1 MRVASWQHYAI
12 DARKMAGLA
21 CAFGAASCALFWLG
35 TRGAIGGASAELAV
49 LVGVIFA
56 YFVASAPRRLLDSTA
71 LTQSR
76 GAMTLAA
83 SASASLE
90 ATHSRARAVL
100 LLRSDD
106 RLVQGAL
113 TGAGR
118 SVLLGTPPAEA
129 LNVAAGALASYSL
142 RNVMA
147 SLGAL
152 DPGRVAE
159 SGEEKEGILASS
171 QLSEESRLPL
181 FMAVA
186 FFTPMLLTLYAVFS
200 HLSGAASFAELIG
213 IQIVLVD
220 IAFYFCSTERGRE

>member
-12 DARKMAGLA
+12 DSTKMVSLA
-21 CAFGAASCALFWLG
+21 SAIGAASCAFFWFG
-35 TRGAIGGASAELAV
+35 TRGAVGGASVELAV
-49 LVGVIFA
+49 LVGVIIA
-56 YFVASAPRRLLDSTA
+56 YFVASAPRRLFDSTA
-71 LTQSR
+71 LVQSR

-90 ATHSRARAVL
+90 ATHSRARAAL

-106 RLVQGAL
+106 RAVQEAL
-113 TGAGR
+113 TETGR

-129 LNVAAGALASYSL
+129 LNLAAGRLASYSL

-147 SLGAL
+147 SLATL

-159 SGEEKEGILASS
+159 SGEEKEGILATA

-186 FFTPMLLTLYAVFS
+186 FFTPLLLTLYAVFS
-200 HLSGAASFAELIG
+200 HQSGATSFAELVG
-213 IQIVLVD
+213 FQVVVVD
-220 IAFYFCSTERGRE
+220 IAFYFCSTERTSE